1 MTKKT
6 KLTRIAAAVAL
17 TIGMSSGVALAQE
30 TTSAVRGVVSNEQ
43 GQTVANATIQ
53 LIDTRTGT
61 SRTLTSN
68 ANGTFNA
75 RGLAVGGPYMMVV
88 EGPEGRRDTVEN
100 VFLSLGDTQNV
111 SVTIRSQ
118 EEFERIAVTGSRMSD
133 PMIGR
138 NSPAAV
144 FSQEDL
150 ENAPA
155 INRDIKDVL
164 RIDPRVYVDESFGD
178 AIQCGGAHPRYNS
191 LTVDGVRMNDNF
203 GLNSNG
209 YPTERIPFSF
219 DAIQQVAV
227 EFAPFDV
234 QYGNFTACNINAVT
248 KSGGNELFG
257 SAFFDYTS
265 DSLSGDSLEGDNF
278 DNGDYTEE
286 RYGFNVGGALIK
298 DKLFFFTAYEK
309 LEGVE
314 NFSFGP
320 ADSTAA
326 TQVAGVTQSQIDR
339 IAQIASERY
348 GYQVGQPIA
357 SAPVEDEKLLV
368 KLDWYINDDH
378 RLAYTYNYNDG
389 GNVRRSDG
397 DSDEY
402 EFSDHFYNRSTKL
415 ESHVAQLF
423 SDWTYDFSTEVR
435 VGSTS
440 VENSQV
446 NNGPGGFG
454 EVQIATTNIAP
465 DQSEPSSATV
475 YLGVDDSRQSN
486 SLSYDSTFFNA
497 MATYQ
502 LNDHTLSAGFERE
515 EFDIFNMFVQHSIG
529 EYRFDSIDAFEAG
542 TPSVI
547 YYGNAADTLNP
558 RDAAAEYSYAINTAY
573 LQDEYYHYDWDVTFT
588 FGLRYDWYTS
598 SDLPAENANFTER
611 YGYSNA
617 QNFDGEGL
625 LQPRFGF
632 NWRALPELE
641 VRGGIGLYSGGNP
654 NVWVANG
661 YQNDGI
667 TQVQLTDRTG
677 QSLFDR
683 EISGDGNPIA
693 NAPADMVDQVANAS
707 PDSGVN
713 TLDPNFEIP
722 SEWKY
727 ALGATYSFDSGYV
740 VNADLIYTQ
749 KKDSVIV
756 YDGSVEQTDTLP
768 DGRPLYS
775 PIFENSD
782 GELEARED
790 FILGNA
796 AEDGKSVV
804 FSTSLSKSY
813 DFGLSWSLA
822 YAYADAEDA
831 NPMTSSVA
839 YSNWSSYA
847 ASDFNNPGL
856 ATSNYE
862 IPHRFTMRATYQ
874 HEFVSGYNTTFS
886 LVGTHNK
893 GRPYSYTFSGQNF
906 GDGGYDRQL
915 LYVPTGIDD
924 PNVVFGADFN
934 TDAFF
939 DFVQNSGLDK
949 YAGGIADRNAFYSD
963 WWTKVDLRIEQE
975 LPGFME
981 NHRAKAFFT
990 INNLTNLLNDDW
1002 GVMYQAGFPQMT
1014 DVVNVD
1020 LVGSEGNYQYQFN
1033 EFFSPSGQSRVQAP
1047 SVWEI
1052 RVGVKYDF

>member
-30 TTSAVRGVVSNEQ
+30 TTSALRGVVSNEQ

-88 EGPEGRRDTVEN
+88 EGPEGRRDIVEN

-203 GLNSNG
+203 GLNANG
-209 YPTERIPFSF
+209 YPTERIPFSY

-248 KSGGNELFG
+248 KSGGNELSG
-257 SAFFDYTS
+257 SVFFDYTS
-265 DSLSGDSLEGDNF
+265 DALRGDSLEGDSF

-309 LEGVE
+309 FEGVE
-314 NFSFGP
+314 NFTLGA
-320 ADSTAA
+320 ADSSAGTP
-326 TQVAGVTQSQIDR
+326 VAGVNQAQLDR
-339 IAQIASERY
+339 IADIARDVY
-348 GYQVGQPIA
+348 GYEVGQPIA
-357 SAPVEDEKLLV
+357 SSPVEDEKLLV
-368 KLDWYINDDH
+368 KLDWYINDEH

-389 GNVRRSDG
+389 GNLRQSDG
-397 DSDEY
+397 GSTQY
-402 EFSDHFYNRSTKL
+402 SFSDHYYNRSTKL

-435 VGSTS
+435 VGTTS
-440 VENSQV
+440 VDNSQV
-446 NNGPGGFG
+446 NAGPGNFG
-454 EVQIATTNIAP
+454 EVQITTTNIAP
-465 DQSEPSSATV
+465 GETDPSQATV

-515 EFDIFNMFVQHSIG
+515 DFDIFNMFVQHSIG
-529 EYRFDSIDAFEAG
+529 EYRFSSIDDFEAG
-542 TPSVI
+542 TPSAI
-547 YYGNAADTLNP
+547 YYGNAAGTLNP
-558 RDAAAEYSYAINTAY
+558 RDAAAEYSYAINTVY

-598 SDLPAENANFTER
+598 SDLPTENANFTER

-683 EISGDGNPIA
+683 EISGNGNPIA
-693 NAPADMVDQVANAS
+693 NAPADMVDEVANAS
-707 PDSGVN
+707 PDSAVN
-713 TLDPNFEIP
+713 TMDPNFNIP

-727 ALGATYSFDSGYV
+727 ALGATYTFDTGYV
-740 VNADLIYTQ
+740 VNADLIYAQ
-749 KKDSVIV
+749 KKDSVII
-756 YDGSVEQTDTLP
+756 YDASMEATGTLP
-768 DGRPLYS
+768 DGRPLYE
-775 PIFENSD
+775 PRFGD
-782 GELEARED
+782 EARED
-790 FILGNA
+790 LILGNA
-796 AEDGKSVV
+796 TEDGTSLA
-804 FSTSLSKSY
+804 FSSSLSKSY
-813 DFGLSWSLA
+813 DWGLSWSLA
-822 YAYADAEDA
+822 YAYTQSEDA

-839 YSNWSSYA
+839 YSNFVNYA
-847 ASDFNNPGL
+847 RSDMNNPGL

-862 IPHRFTMRATYQ
+862 IPHRFTLRATYQ
-874 HEFVSGYNTTFS
+874 HQFVNGYDTTFS

-893 GRPYSYTFSGQNF
+893 GRPYSYTFAGENF
-906 GDGGYDRQL
+906 GDYGNNRQL

-939 DFVQNSGLDK
+939 EFVQNSGLDK
-949 YAGGIADRNAFYSD
+949 YAGGIAERNAFYSD
-963 WWTKVDLRIEQE
+963 WWTKVDLRVEQE
-975 LPGFME
+975 LPGFKE
-981 NHRAKAFFT
+981 THRAKAFFT

-1002 GVMYQAGFPQMT
+1002 GVLYQAGFPQAT
-1014 DVVNVD
+1014 QVADVD
-1020 LVGSEGNYQYQFN
+1020 LIGSAGNYQYQFN
-1033 EFFSPSGQSRVQAP
+1033 EFFAPAGQSREATP
-1047 SVWEI
+1047 SLWEI
-1052 RVGVKYDF
+1052 NIGVKYDF